1 MELLVVLWMHVGVHF
16 LGGEQKD
23 IEGGE
28 PPLLWPST
36 KSGGGLIQPPPKFKE
51 GAFAPLQEGR
61 GIQVCCCAFSLNI
74 PASLPY
80 FGASLC
86 VSAKSRN

>member
-1 MELLVVLWMHVGVHF
+1 MELLVVLWVHAGVHF

-28 PPLLWPST
+28 PPLLRPST
-36 KSGGGLIQPPPKFKE
+36 KSGGGLLKPPPKFKE

-61 GIQVCCCAFSLNI
+61 GIQVCSA
-74 PASLPY
+74 P
-80 FGASLC
+80 C
-86 VSAKSRN
+86 VS

>member
-1 MELLVVLWMHVGVHF
+1 MELLVVLWVHAGVHF

-36 KSGGGLIQPPPKFKE
+36 KSGGGLLQPPPKFKE
-51 GAFAPLQEGR
+51 GAIAPLQEGR
-61 GIQVCCCAFSLNI
+61 GGYPNLIYIIGLTN
-74 PASLPY
+74 
-80 FGASLC
+80 
-86 VSAKSRN
+86 